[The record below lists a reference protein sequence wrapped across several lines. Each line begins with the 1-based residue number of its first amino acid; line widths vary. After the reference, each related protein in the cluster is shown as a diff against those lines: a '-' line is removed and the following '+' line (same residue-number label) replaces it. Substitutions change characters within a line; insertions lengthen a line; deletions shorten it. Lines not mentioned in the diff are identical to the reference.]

1 MNKPHPGYQQQQHH
15 QQPVLYNPAQIVTSS
30 DPFDNTEYSDD
41 VGFCPEDIDH
51 KSEPTNP
58 RSDTFYYE
66 GQG

>member
-1 MNKPHPGYQQQQHH
+1 M
-15 QQPVLYNPAQIVTSS
+15 LYNPAQIIASA

-41 VGFCPEDIDH
+41 IGFCPEDIDG

-66 GQG
+66 GQGGVRSE